1 MLRIFTAG
9 LLFALWSGVAHAQPS
24 QVIEKAVKDCP
35 PGATD
40 LVPDAFPRSGYPL
53 SGELVT
59 RTETARVT
67 EIDQLAFTGRAV
79 LLAGKV
85 TKKEGSKS
93 IASGLASATIMKERS
108 EETPNGGQK
117 NATRTEEILEEMRI
131 RASEI
136 VFDSKMNSLECA
148 GSVEIVTNGKTIK
161 GSAIRVEL
169 GTGQAAC
176 VLIDQAK
183 AIDRSNKPPPAMPGE
198 ASPPTTEPATQEH
211 PDGVGPLVH

>member
-1 MLRIFTAG
+1 MFRIFTVG
-9 LLFALWSGVAHAQPS
+9 LLFALWTGVAHAQPS

-53 SGELVT
+53 SGE
-59 RTETARVT
+59 
-67 EIDQLAFTGRAV
+67 V
-79 LLAGKV
+79 LNDIVPKGFQITVVSLTGKV
-85 TKKEGSKS
+85 TKKEGTKS
-93 IASGLASATIMKERS
+93 IASGPAIASIEDERVEIRGASDKKNQTVEKNS
-108 EETPNGGQK
+108 EEMQ
-117 NATRTEEILEEMRI
+117 I

-136 VFDSKMNSLECA
+136 TFDSKMNSLECV

-198 ASPPTTEPATQEH
+198 ASPPTTKPATQR
-211 PDGVGPLVH
+211 PW